1 MDTLLQ
7 LMESY
12 GYIAMFVAMAL
23 ENANITIPSEVVLG
37 FAGFLISQQIFSFWT
52 TFAVACVAGLVGS
65 VISYLWRPA
74 ALVKVWQIHLLQ
86 RT

>member
-1 MDTLLQ
+1 
-7 LMESY
+7 MESY

-23 ENANITIPSEVVLG
+23 ENANIPIPSEVVLG

-52 TFAVACVAGLVGS
+52 TLSLRRRSRRLGHQLLARL
-65 VISYLWRPA
+65 LWRPA